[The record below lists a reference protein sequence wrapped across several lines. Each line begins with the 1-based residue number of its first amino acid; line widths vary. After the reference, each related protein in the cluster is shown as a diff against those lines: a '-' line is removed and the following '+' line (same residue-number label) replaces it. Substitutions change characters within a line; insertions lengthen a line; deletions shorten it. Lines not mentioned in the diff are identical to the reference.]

1 MNTLS
6 ETSLQHENSVSL
18 TGKYF
23 TFELGDETYG
33 VGILNV
39 QEIIKMQK
47 ITKIPRAPDYVE
59 GVVNLRGK
67 VIPVIS
73 IRRIFGME
81 DVETSRN
88 TCIVIMQVKQGDI
101 SIIIGAIVDRVSEVL
116 NIGEE
121 EIESAPSF
129 GAQVDNQ
136 FILGMAKTK
145 DSVKILLDA
154 DKLVDEET
162 MSSFSQ
168 TREEREK

>member
-6 ETSLQHENSVSL
+6 ETSIQHENSVSL
-18 TGKYF
+18 NGKYF

-73 IRRIFGME
+73 IRSIFGME
-81 DVETSRN
+81 EVETSRD
-88 TCIVIMQVKQGDI
+88 TCIVIMQVNQGDI

-121 EIESAPSF
+121 EIEPAPSF
-129 GAQVDNQ
+129 GAQVDKQ

-168 TREEREK
+168 TREEKEE